1 MAKHRMTE
9 VIAERSLEYHPKRG
23 RSAKIVFQVGK
34 PAPDGSDWYC
44 PYRIVGLGKA
54 HVFYAMGV
62 DSVQALVLCLAA
74 VSCQMAV
81 WGKSGTP
88 LRVWG
93 RKRGSLMWL
102 GSTDVGL
109 HLHEYPAAYE
119 WHDGR

>member
-1 MAKHRMTE
+1 VTQLPVALRQVATLE
-9 VIAERSLEYHPKRG
+9 ERDQRLIARS
-23 RSAKIVFQVGK
+23 KIVFQVGK
-34 PAPDGSDWYC
+34 PAPAG
-44 PYRIVGLGKA
+44 PTAHAGFVGLGKA
-54 HVFYAMGV
+54 HVIYTMGV

-93 RKRGSLMWL
+93 RKRGSLTWL